1 MRSPGSYQEDH
12 RDVEP
17 DVYLS
22 GVGGTPV
29 ATDVGP
35 STDIM
40 MLVKRKLLEATMLG
54 SSKIQLCL
62 IARVAAQLT
71 KDDPN
76 GFSMYTHSI
85 IGVIRLS
92 LTAHESRIVL
102 PTLVTFTNKILSSR
116 KRNTTTKSNNSISF
130 KPSCL
135 FWNRIEFELVH
146 VS

>member
-1 MRSPGSYQEDH
+1 
-12 RDVEP
+12 
-17 DVYLS
+17 
-22 GVGGTPV
+22 
-29 ATDVGP
+29 
-35 STDIM
+35 
-40 MLVKRKLLEATMLG
+40 MLG

-102 PTLVTFTNKILSSR
+102 PTLVTFTNTILSSR
-116 KRNTTTKSNNSISF
+116 KMNATNKSNNSISSPAVCF
-130 KPSCL
+130 GIGLNLSSSTSSKYVEGDATTLMS
-135 FWNRIEFELVH
+135 
-146 VS
+146 

>member
-1 MRSPGSYQEDH
+1 
-12 RDVEP
+12 
-17 DVYLS
+17 
-22 GVGGTPV
+22 
-29 ATDVGP
+29 
-35 STDIM
+35 
-40 MLVKRKLLEATMLG
+40 MLG

-146 VS
+146 VF